1 VPARKKA
8 KKKAARPARSRS
20 RSRSRK
26 PTRTRPEP
34 LKVVSVGDA
43 VKIPAEARNLI
54 GRYDAGLAKGGRGTQ
69 AIEGIVASIRRVA
82 TGELVVA
89 TKGDIADYVLEIV
102 HNETFLR
109 PFSSDRNTGGPRGPE
124 TLRANAAWNRVG
136 EALRQMAGRKRF
148 VSTASGRFSEEPF
161 ESLLD
166 GWRVVKVRASLVEP
180 LP

>member
-8 KKKAARPARSRS
+8 KKKARRSSRS
-20 RSRSRK
+20 RASRK

-43 VKIPAEARNLI
+43 VKVPVEARNLI

-82 TGELVVA
+82 TGEMAAA
-89 TKGDIADYVLEIV
+89 TKGDISDYVLEIV

-109 PFSSDRNTGGPRGPE
+109 PFSSDRNTGGPRGAE
-124 TLRANAAWNRVG
+124 SVRGNAAWNKVG
-136 EALRQMAGRKRF
+136 EALRQMAGKKRF